1 MKVIGIIKDAAKEM
15 PIASAKVALY
25 IREKELAVLYSDS
38 EGKFEHKEAA
48 QYIGETLICRVQ
60 KEGFK
65 TQEVSHKIEQEEVR
79 LDIEMVPVEEEK
91 IEVTINVKDEKKI
104 HWKELA
110 FPLKWMVIRW
120 V

>member
-65 TQEVSHKIEQEEVR
+65 TQEVSHKIE
-79 LDIEMVPVEEEK
+79 
-91 IEVTINVKDEKKI
+91 
-104 HWKELA
+104 
-110 FPLKWMVIRW
+110 
-120 V
+120 